1 MAHRLD
7 AMAIRIAYER
17 AVVIGMVLRPKPGR
31 SIIAAASRHRSGMK
45 RAHRLPV
52 RSAEA
57 EMCPGNRSSQ
67 FRLAGD
73 GELDAERSRRRA
85 VIGASAVT
93 EIDDAHE
100 PQRAQRVIVEM
111 PAAPDIPYPEGN
123 MIQHVPP
130 PSER

>member
-1 MAHRLD
+1 MRRLYMKQERTRANTMKLLTAD
-7 AMAIRIAYER
+7 RETRRCAQCAYG
-17 AVVIGMVLRPKPGR
+17 ACSLGTGGSPK
-31 SIIAAASRHRSGMK
+31 
-45 RAHRLPV
+45 
-52 RSAEA
+52 
-57 EMCPGNRSSQ
+57 MCTGNRSSQ